1 MPRVRARRS
10 VRSASRGQQP
20 ANEGLLP
27 SASPSSLAELK
38 ELSVQVLRL
47 RCEQAHLVSSGSKAA
62 LVDRLAQHFSLADG
76 LSSDNV
82 TLASLA
88 SQVAQLQ
95 RQLAASSHE
104 AGSRKS
110 APSPPPPQEPPLLDL
125 RVSSPGPLALSPAL
139 PAPVVNTSPDG
150 FTAGTALGLSSRTT
164 EAIIRGEFIS
174 FSLLLAELAAGSPAF
189 SAHSLDVAFDR
200 DLADETFSLAQDRD
214 SGSFNLIRT
223 SSSAK
228 PRVTDLHS
236 WLQAW
241 TAYLIV
247 RSTASPDLTSQLLA
261 YQRTIVEA
269 AAMYRPAAWLNY
281 DVAFRR
287 QASANSSTRWDAIA
301 LDLWTVR
308 MAPGAVNPYCPQCL
322 RRHPR
327 PSEECFRGHS
337 QRSAIPPSR
346 PAPNNPRFRNASEDN
361 TRFRGTDDRFRSGT
375 DICMDFQRR
384 RCFRPMCVF
393 RHVCR
398 ECAGNHPLSDCPRSR
413 AAGGT
418 APTAS

>member
-1 MPRVRARRS
+1 MQIGASMSMKRALVRAPLPLPLRRS
-10 VRSASRGQQP
+10 PLSWTCVFHRRARWPSRP
-20 ANEGLLP
+20 
-27 SASPSSLAELK
+27 
-38 ELSVQVLRL
+38 LS
-47 RCEQAHLVSSGSKAA
+47 
-62 LVDRLAQHFSLADG
+62 
-76 LSSDNV
+76 
-82 TLASLA
+82 
-88 SQVAQLQ
+88 
-95 RQLAASSHE
+95 
-104 AGSRKS
+104 
-110 APSPPPPQEPPLLDL
+110 
-125 RVSSPGPLALSPAL
+125 

-301 LDLWTVR
+301 LDLWTKKQAR
-308 MAPGAVNPYCPQCL
+308 ASDCGVNKANYRTAGKTAFG
-322 RRHPR
+322 RRYMDRRLGGGNVP
-327 PSEECFRGHS
+327 
-337 QRSAIPPSR
+337 
-346 PAPNNPRFRNASEDN
+346 
-361 TRFRGTDDRFRSGT
+361 TRYAGDLWPVV
-375 DICMDFQRR
+375 CERR
-384 RCFRPMCVF
+384 RSTW
-393 RHVCR
+393 H
-398 ECAGNHPLSDCPRSR
+398 RSVNTHAMGSWEGSAAAR
-413 AAGGT
+413 AMSGPEQGD
-418 APTAS
+418 